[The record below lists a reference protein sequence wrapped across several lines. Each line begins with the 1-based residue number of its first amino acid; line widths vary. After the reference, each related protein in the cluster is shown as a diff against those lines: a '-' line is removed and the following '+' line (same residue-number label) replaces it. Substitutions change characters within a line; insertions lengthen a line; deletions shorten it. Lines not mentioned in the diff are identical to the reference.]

1 MPISEAHSQDP
12 KTLDRMQLELY
23 NHFEH
28 YGTSVQERSDLLRVL
43 THEEASLH
51 GIKYASAKGLKS
63 YVDKDKFSE
72 ISLEAD
78 LWKGIL
84 LILLTYFDFWI
95 IQNMYIAII
104 LYTMYVF
111 IVNFVCILY
120 TRVFFLYQFCIHFV
134 QNVMEQTT

>member
-63 YVDKDKFSE
+63 YVEKDKFSD

-84 LILLTYFDFWI
+84 FIFLTYFVYSEI
-95 IQNMYIAII
+95 KGMYIAFI
-104 LYTMYVF
+104 LYTKHV
-111 IVNFVCILY
+111 L
-120 TRVFFLYQFCIHFV
+120 
-134 QNVMEQTT
+134 